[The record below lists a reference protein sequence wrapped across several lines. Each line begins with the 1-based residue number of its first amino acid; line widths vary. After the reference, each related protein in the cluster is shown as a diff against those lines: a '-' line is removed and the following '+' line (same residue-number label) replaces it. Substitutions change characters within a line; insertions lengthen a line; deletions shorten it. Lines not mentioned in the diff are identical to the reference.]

1 MNRIIT
7 LLSNLFKSKRNN
19 ASYELIQM
27 EYLEEL
33 MTLNDEEIAREYI
46 KLRVIQEFTE
56 KLKSRI
62 GLYLIDQAQ
71 AENRSNW
78 LIGKDKI
85 SVLNKKTYNYSNDNY
100 WNKLNEELFQTK
112 SRMKEHEL
120 SLKKLNEENSETL
133 QNIVKDGILYTL
145 QKPEIIETQYLRFDV
160 KKSIQ

>member
-1 MNRIIT
+1 MNRIIR

-112 SRMKEHEL
+112 SKMKEHEL

>member
-33 MTLNDEEIAREYI
+33 MILDDVEIAREYI

-71 AENRSNW
+71 TENRSNW
-78 LIGKDKI
+78 LIGNDKI
-85 SVLNKKTYNYSNDNY
+85 SVLNKKHTITATTITGTN
-100 WNKLNEELFQTK
+100 
-112 SRMKEHEL
+112 
-120 SLKKLNEENSETL
+120 
-133 QNIVKDGILYTL
+133 
-145 QKPEIIETQYLRFDV
+145 
-160 KKSIQ
+160 

>member
-120 SLKKLNEENSETL
+120 TLKKLNEENSETL